1 LPYAAVDPAAIRPEP
16 LPEGEELIVAHAPT
30 DRVIKGTQ
38 HVIEAVDALRDEGV
52 AIRLDLVEGVTRDV
66 ALERLAAAD
75 LLVDQ
80 LRLGWY
86 GTVAVEAMALGR
98 PVLSY
103 IREDEPEDNPFG
115 ADLPIVR
122 TTSATLV
129 DDLRALSADR
139 GRLRELGV
147 AGRAFVEE
155 HHDPVAIAR
164 RGACRPRAAAIAAS
178 GSWQYVRNVSS
189 LRLRVLTALVVAPAA
204 LADGATLSQPA
215 NGSTVSS
222 LAPIEFTWFNPHYHV
237 LGIRQDLYVATDP
250 AVQKI
255 VAEYH
260 DWCPP
265 YELCPQG
272 ATIDALP
279 PGTYYWKV
287 HLFAWDWEPDSDTW
301 SFLSAVPPPPLLHH
315 RRPAP
320 PPRLHLPP
328 ATRHTAAST
337 LRSRPAR
344 CPRFAERRSAG
355 KARHPGTP
363 LSPRQR
369 ALRLVVVDAQGARAA
384 AGAARGADAS
394 GRREGRARG

>member
-1 LPYAAVDPAAIRPEP
+1 VAGQAYGLSRAERKLGLTSDVAVFTPSGYGYGFDIDIGARPTDSLWRQFSRRFSFLRAAEGRYDVFHFNFGQTILGIRRFGRVVDELAWLSRRGKTILFTYQGSDIRGGGGVREKAAHRALRYGDRVFYQNPDLRQWLPLASFMPYAAVDPAAIRPEA

-38 HVIEAVDALRDEGV
+38 HVIDAVDALRDEGV

-139 GRLRELGV
+139 GRLREVGV

-164 RGACRPRAAAIAAS
+164 QAIA
-178 GSWQYVRNVSS
+178 G
-189 LRLRVLTALVVAPAA
+189 LVP
-204 LADGATLSQPA
+204 
-215 NGSTVSS
+215 
-222 LAPIEFTWFNPHYHV
+222 
-237 LGIRQDLYVATDP
+237 
-250 AVQKI
+250 
-255 VAEYH
+255 
-260 DWCPP
+260 
-265 YELCPQG
+265 
-272 ATIDALP
+272 LP
-279 PGTYYWKV
+279 
-287 HLFAWDWEPDSDTW
+287 
-301 SFLSAVPPPPLLHH
+301 
-315 RRPAP
+315 
-320 PPRLHLPP
+320 
-328 ATRHTAAST
+328 
-337 LRSRPAR
+337 
-344 CPRFAERRSAG
+344 
-355 KARHPGTP
+355 
-363 LSPRQR
+363 
-369 ALRLVVVDAQGARAA
+369 
-384 AGAARGADAS
+384 
-394 GRREGRARG
+394 

>member
-1 LPYAAVDPAAIRPEP
+1 VAGQAYGLSRAERKLGLTSDVAVFTPSGYGYGFDIDIGARPTDSLWRQFRRRLSFLRAAEARYDVFHFNFGQTILGIRRFGRVVDELAWLSRRGKTILFTYQGSDIRGGGGVREKAAHRALRYGDRVFYQNPDLRQWLPLASFMPYAAVDPAAIRPEA

-38 HVIEAVDALRDEGV
+38 HVIDAVDALRDEGV

-139 GRLRELGV
+139 GRLREVGV

-164 RGACRPRAAAIAAS
+164 QAIA
-178 GSWQYVRNVSS
+178 G
-189 LRLRVLTALVVAPAA
+189 LVP
-204 LADGATLSQPA
+204 
-215 NGSTVSS
+215 
-222 LAPIEFTWFNPHYHV
+222 
-237 LGIRQDLYVATDP
+237 
-250 AVQKI
+250 
-255 VAEYH
+255 
-260 DWCPP
+260 
-265 YELCPQG
+265 
-272 ATIDALP
+272 LP
-279 PGTYYWKV
+279 
-287 HLFAWDWEPDSDTW
+287 
-301 SFLSAVPPPPLLHH
+301 
-315 RRPAP
+315 
-320 PPRLHLPP
+320 
-328 ATRHTAAST
+328 
-337 LRSRPAR
+337 
-344 CPRFAERRSAG
+344 
-355 KARHPGTP
+355 
-363 LSPRQR
+363 
-369 ALRLVVVDAQGARAA
+369 
-384 AGAARGADAS
+384 
-394 GRREGRARG
+394 